1 MIKREGTGTGNKNR
15 EKQPETG
22 KMLKCIRKQMNGRK
36 KIKIEKTIIAEK
48 KYIIR
53 NKQQEHDRAE
63 KRQKAERGTGRQKR
77 IHIQPQSMVYPAL
90 DVQSLSKEVLR
101 NNFWVFS

>member
-53 NKQQEHDRAE
+53 NKQQEQAKAVISE
-63 KRQKAERGTGRQKR
+63 K
-77 IHIQPQSMVYPAL
+77 L
-90 DVQSLSKEVLR
+90 
-101 NNFWVFS
+101 